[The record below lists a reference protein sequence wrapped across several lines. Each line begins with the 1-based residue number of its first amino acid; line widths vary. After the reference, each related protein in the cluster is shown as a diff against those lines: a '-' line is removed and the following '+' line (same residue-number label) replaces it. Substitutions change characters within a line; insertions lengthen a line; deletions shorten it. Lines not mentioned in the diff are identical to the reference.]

1 MRVLLTFSPR
11 ADARWHYELGIGE
24 HGLAEMRTDHA
35 IRLVHILTHTASQQV
50 APERITPAG

>member
-1 MRVLLTFSPR
+1 VLLTFSPR

-24 HGLAEMRTDHA
+24 QGLAEMRTDHA
-35 IRLVHILTHTASQQV
+35 IRLVHTLTHTASQQV